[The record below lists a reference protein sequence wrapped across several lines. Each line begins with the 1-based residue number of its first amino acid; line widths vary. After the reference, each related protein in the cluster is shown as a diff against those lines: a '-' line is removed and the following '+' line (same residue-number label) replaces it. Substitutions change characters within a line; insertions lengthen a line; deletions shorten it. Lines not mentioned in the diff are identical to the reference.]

1 MRDQLTRLAER
12 ALAFCDGEAQVTA
25 WWERQLT
32 GAAGGAITTEA
43 TSVEIAGLR
52 DRRVGTA
59 ATAVVD
65 DAGIAA
71 DPPGAARVAPSG
83 PAATEDL
90 PEPLAGRAHDGFDAS
105 VLAL

>member
-1 MRDQLTRLAER
+1 MPDDLITLAER

-43 TSVEIAGLR
+43 TSVEIAVLR
-52 DRRVGTA
+52 DGRVGTA
-59 ATAVVD
+59 GATGVDDEGLATA
-65 DAGIAA
+65 AA
-71 DPPGAARVAPSG
+71 GAARVAPSG

-90 PEPLAGRAHDGFDAS
+90 PDPLAGRAHDAFDP
-105 VLAL
+105 